1 MQRPEQRLARPLYE
15 ALPWLYIVCGLAA
28 LAASYLLASYL
39 LSSLLVGAFG
49 LTSLVGG
56 IVVLLRRREYREF
69 RSHYGNPDSHGS
81 PDSLTGKDSEPR
93 N

>member
-15 ALPWLYIVCGLAA
+15 ALPWLYIAC
-28 LAASYLLASYL
+28 YLLASYL
-39 LSSLLVGAFG
+39 LPSLLVGAFG

-69 RSHYGNPDSHGS
+69 RSHYGNPDSYGS